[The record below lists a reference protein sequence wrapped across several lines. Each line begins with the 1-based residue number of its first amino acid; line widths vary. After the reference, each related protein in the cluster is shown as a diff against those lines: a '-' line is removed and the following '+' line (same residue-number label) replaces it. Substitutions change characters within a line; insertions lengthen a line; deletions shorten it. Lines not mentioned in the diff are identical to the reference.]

1 MQRLIPH
8 PDFPYPSGAYVE
20 SRVNLSQNGVMG
32 LRYVLDGVERGV
44 RLPPHAV
51 SARKSDLWRHTCF
64 EAFVCAGGKG
74 YLEINLSPSTE
85 WAVYAFDGYRQGMRP
100 VDLPPPRIEVE
111 QAGDRLELLAEVD
124 LGGLLPLGAPWRVGL
139 TAVVEAE
146 EGLSYWALAHPGGKP
161 DFHHP
166 DCFALELPAT
176 GRP

>member
-1 MQRLIPH
+1 M
-8 PDFPYPSGAYVE
+8 
-20 SRVNLSQNGVMG
+20 SQNGVMSLG
-32 LRYVLDGVERGV
+32 YVLGGLEVGVK
-44 RLPPHAV
+44 LPRHAF

-64 EAFVCAGGKG
+64 EAFVRAGGDG

-100 VDLPPPRIEVE
+100 ADLPPPRIEVE
-111 QAGDRLELLAEVD
+111 QAPDRFELRAELD
-124 LGGLLPLGAPWRVGL
+124 LGGLLPVEALWKVGL
-139 TAVVEAE
+139 TAVVETE
-146 EGLSYWALAHPGGKP
+146 EGLSYWALAHPPGKP